1 MFPAFDLFGKTIGTY
16 TLAALVGAFAAGLFV
31 CRSAKKR
38 GQDVDELLV
47 FLLVAALG
55 ALVGSHVLFGLTNLP
70 LLTRF
75 ITHLNQVGSVRD
87 FFQGLLAVFG
97 GAVFYGGLLGGMA
110 AALLYA
116 RKKKIDLLSY
126 ADLMAPAVPLM
137 HVFGRI
143 GCFLGGCCYGVECKL
158 GFTYTNSLVSAAN
171 GVSRFPVQLAE
182 AACNLLLFFLL
193 AKLLERGA
201 FERRLFFVYLFLYS
215 TIRFLLEFLR
225 GDEIRG
231 FVLGLSTSQ
240 FISVLLF
247 VVSACSLFPV
257 LTKRKGRGYGRLRR
271 Q

>member
-16 TLAALVGAFAAGLFV
+16 TLAALVGAFAAGLYV

-38 GQDVDELLV
+38 GRDVDELLV

-75 ITHLNQVGSVRD
+75 ITHLNQVGSVQE

-97 GAVFYGGLLGGMA
+97 GAVFYGGLLGGIA
-110 AALLYA
+110 AAFLYA
-116 RKKKIDLLSY
+116 RKTKIDLLSY

-158 GFTYTNSLVSAAN
+158 GVTYTNSLVPAAN
-171 GVSRFPVQLAE
+171 GVSRFPIQLVE

-201 FERRLFFVYLFLYS
+201 FEKRLFFVYLFLYS
-215 TIRFLLEFLR
+215 TVRFLLEFWR

-231 FVLGLSTSQ
+231 FVLGISTSQ
-240 FISVLLF
+240 LISVLLF
-247 VVSACSLFPV
+247 ALSVCVLIPIFAKKKEKGLFWDD
-257 LTKRKGRGYGRLRR
+257 
-271 Q
+271 